1 MINTSSVV
9 KIAII
14 FVLFISISLSGYLL
28 YGYNKLAKELFMQQH
43 GVRLTGAL
51 QSMIEESYSFALEA
65 RLNGKKELLDE
76 SVSTLEASVGIISG
90 NDFATLGDMN
100 KVIQKIEYL
109 AVSIESLKENNDT
122 SSLPANIAA
131 MKKDIL
137 SILEEYENI
146 RWEQVTYKHGQLIEK
161 LENINYLLFCSNIIF
176 VVLAIAVWR
185 LEAQKERARN
195 ELLDVNKNLEATI
208 EEKTAKL
215 RLASESKSI
224 FLSNMSH
231 DIKTPLNSIIG
242 HASMALQDAGDPKIK
257 KQLETILHSAEYLA
271 ALAAD
276 IMDISC
282 VESGRVK
289 LNREKFNPIELQ
301 TNICGIFGPAAIQ
314 KKITL
319 DVLTNVDDR
328 AIIIGDKQKIL
339 RVLSN
344 LVSNAI
350 NFTSAGGAV
359 TVRIEKRPQNIYYFE
374 VSDTG
379 QGIAKVAFEKI
390 FEPFFQVNA
399 SSKIGNGLGLF
410 IVKSYLDAMGS
421 SINVESIKDK
431 GSSFSFELLL
441 EPIPAIVEEKDSI
454 YKDEPPLDEEQKSSI
469 LASAK
474 LGHVSAL
481 KKSIAEVPSE
491 LLRKKLLNLAELF
504 DMKGIAD
511 EIGRFEQ
518 ERYTA

>member
-1 MINTSSVV
+1 MMSSSNSA
-9 KIAII
+9 KIAIV
-14 FVLFISISLSGYLL
+14 FVLFISIAFSSYLL

-51 QSMIEESYSFALEA
+51 QTMIEESYSLAIEA
-65 RLNGKKELLDE
+65 KLSGKKELLDE
-76 SVSTLEASVGIISG
+76 SISTLEASVGIIGG
-90 NDFATLGDMN
+90 NDFAILGDMN
-100 KVIQKIEYL
+100 KVIEKIEHL
-109 AVSIESLKENNDT
+109 ALSIESLEKSD
-122 SSLPANIAA
+122 SSAPMPANIAS

-137 SILEEYENI
+137 SVLEEYENV

-161 LENINYLLFCSNIIF
+161 LENINYLLFGSNIIF
-176 VVLAIAVWR
+176 VILSVVVWR
-185 LEAQKERARN
+185 LEAQKERAKN
-195 ELLDVNKNLEATI
+195 ELLEVNKNLEATI

-242 HASMALQDAGDPKIK
+242 HASMALQEAEEPKIK

-271 ALAAD
+271 ALATD

-282 VESGRVK
+282 AESGRVRLSK
-289 LNREKFNPIELQ
+289 EKFNPIELQ
-301 TNICGIFGPAAIQ
+301 TNIYGIFGSAALQ
-314 KKITL
+314 KKITF

-328 AIIIGDKQKIL
+328 VVIVGDKQKIL

-350 NFTSAGGAV
+350 NFTPTGGVV

-379 QGIAKVAFEKI
+379 QGIARGAFEKI
-390 FEPFFQVNA
+390 FEPFFQINS
-399 SSKIGNGLGLF
+399 SSKTGNGLGLF

-421 SINVESIKDK
+421 SINVESVKDK
-431 GSSFSFELLL
+431 GTSFSFELLL
-441 EPIPAIVEEKDSI
+441 EPIPVMVDEKASI
-454 YKDEPPLDEEQKSSI
+454 YKDEPLLDEEQKSSI

-481 KKSIAEVPSE
+481 KKSIAEVQSV

-511 EIGRFEQ
+511 EIDRFEQ
-518 ERYTA
+518 EGHVV